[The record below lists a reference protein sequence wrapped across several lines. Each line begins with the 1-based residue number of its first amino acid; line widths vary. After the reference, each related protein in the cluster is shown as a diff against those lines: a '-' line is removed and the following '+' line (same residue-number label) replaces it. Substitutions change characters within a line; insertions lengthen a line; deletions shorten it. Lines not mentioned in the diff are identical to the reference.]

1 MRKSANLYVRI
12 EPDVKKEAEKILAD
26 LGIQPS
32 QAINMFYKQIIL
44 TGGLPFEVKVPE
56 KYIKIP
62 EEELK
67 TIIVGSRGVDPLPN
81 QDTLEALAEYKAM
94 KKDKTKYKR
103 YNSFK
108 ELLED
113 L

>member
-1 MRKSANLYVRI
+1 MRKTANLCVRI
-12 EPDVKKEAEKILAD
+12 EPEIKKQAESILAD

-44 TGGLPFEVKVPE
+44 NEGLPFDAKIPE
-56 KYIKIP
+56 KYVRIP

-67 TIIVGSRGVDPLPN
+67 MILVGDRTASIPN
-81 QDTLEALAEYKAM
+81 KETLEALSEYQEM

-103 YNSFK
+103 YKSFK
-108 ELLED
+108 ELLEE